1 MKRLM
6 SVLCCLGMLSACG
19 GGSSDGDVVQDAS
32 GAPAEAAATPD
43 LTDEAADSPDV
54 SATADAPVVDEP
66 AAEASID
73 LGDVEAGPPVDACAL
88 LTAAEVEAVVG
99 GPSSAEPEDF
109 APLFFGC
116 SWSVP
121 SGFLSVDVISHGD
134 SDAARASFDF
144 FLGEVTEVDGI
155 GDAALYNIL
164 LDLAFISD
172 GYEVSINMVGDFDDD
187 TARAHA
193 QDLARLIIP
202 RLP

>member
-1 MKRLM
+1 MRRLM
-6 SVLCCLGMLSACG
+6 SVFCCLGMLAGCG

-32 GAPAEAAATPD
+32 DVPAESAVAQELTDDAAESPDVSVAADAPAVDEPA
-43 LTDEAADSPDV
+43 DEAAD
-54 SATADAPVVDEP
+54 
-66 AAEASID
+66 
-73 LGDVEAGPPVDACAL
+73 LGRFEAGPPVDACAL
-88 LTAAEVEAVVG
+88 LSATEVEAVMG
-99 GPSSAEPEDF
+99 AAGSKESEDL

-116 SWSVP
+116 RWDFP
-121 SGFLSVDVISHGD
+121 SGYLSVDVISHGD
-134 SDAARASFDF
+134 PDAAQTSFDF

-172 GYEVSINMVGDFDDD
+172 GYEVSIDMAGDFDDD

-193 QDLARLIIP
+193 QDLAGLIIP